1 MGTPTMTDTLTTRQR
16 NAQAR
21 TMPESAVALE
31 EALEAERR
39 RLAEAERNPAAE
51 ARANIAELEADV
63 QRLAALDAERI
74 AEQES
79 LAGRWRE
86 LMAELAPLT
95 ERAAAIGRELET
107 MYMRDLALA
116 SSRGAA
122 AGDPS
127 GRYTMQRLQ
136 TITGDGPPAEAL
148 EDMAARVRLLEL
160 VSDREAP
167 ATFVHRAAAPEPP
180 HYPAGGDRGKPCVN
194 DGQPWP
200 CETAQA
206 AMVQKER
213 DELRWVEH

>member
-1 MGTPTMTDTLTTRQR
+1 MTEALTTRQR

-21 TMPESAVALE
+21 TMPESAAALD
-31 EALEAERR
+31 EALEAERA

-63 QRLAALDAERI
+63 QRLAALDAERV
-74 AEQES
+74 AVQES

-86 LMAELAPLT
+86 LLAELAPLT

-116 SSRGAA
+116 SARGAA
-122 AGDPS
+122 TGDLN

-148 EDMAARVRLLEL
+148 EAMAARVRLLEL

-167 ATFVHRAAAPEPP
+167 VAFVRHAAPPERP
-180 HYPAGGDRGKPCVN
+180 HFPAGGDRTKQCVN

-200 CETAQA
+200 CSTAQA
-206 AMVQKER
+206 AMARKER